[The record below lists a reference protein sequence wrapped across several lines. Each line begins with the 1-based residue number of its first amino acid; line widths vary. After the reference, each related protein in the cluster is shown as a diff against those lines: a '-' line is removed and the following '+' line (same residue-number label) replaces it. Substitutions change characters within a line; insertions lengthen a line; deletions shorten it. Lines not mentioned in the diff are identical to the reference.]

1 MAASVLGGVGEK
13 RGEAAVAL
21 LAGNGGAGRTA
32 LFPRGKR
39 TARAERGWDSAKRW
53 GGENERE
60 KR

>member
-1 MAASVLGGVGEK
+1 MGGVGEK
-13 RGEAAVAL
+13 GGEAAVAL
-21 LAGNGGAGRTA
+21 PAGGVERTA

-39 TARAERGWDSAKRW
+39 TARTGRGWDGAKRW

>member
-13 RGEAAVAL
+13 GGEAAVAL
-21 LAGNGGAGRTA
+21 PAGGAGRTA

-39 TARAERGWDSAKRW
+39 TARAGRGWDGAKKW
-53 GGENERE
+53 GGENERG

>member
-1 MAASVLGGVGEK
+1 MGGVGEK
-13 RGEAAVAL
+13 GGEAAVAL
-21 LAGNGGAGRTA
+21 PAGAAGSGGAGGTA

-39 TARAERGWDSAKRW
+39 TARAGRGWDGAKKW

>member
-1 MAASVLGGVGEK
+1 MDGVGEK
-13 RGEAAVAL
+13 GGEAAVAL
-21 LAGNGGAGRTA
+21 LAGGAGRTA

-39 TARAERGWDSAKRW
+39 TARTGRGWDGAKRW

>member
-1 MAASVLGGVGEK
+1 MGGVGEK
-13 RGEAAVAL
+13 RREAAVAL
-21 LAGNGGAGRTA
+21 LAGSGDAGRTA

-39 TARAERGWDSAKRW
+39 TARTGRGWDGAKRW

>member
-1 MAASVLGGVGEK
+1 VLGGVGEK
-13 RGEAAVAL
+13 GGEAAVAL
-21 LAGNGGAGRTA
+21 PAGGAGRTA

-39 TARAERGWDSAKRW
+39 TARTGRGWDGTKRW

>member
-1 MAASVLGGVGEK
+1 VLGGVGEK
-13 RGEAAVAL
+13 GGEAAVAL
-21 LAGNGGAGRTA
+21 PAGGAGSGGAGRTA

-39 TARAERGWDSAKRW
+39 TARTGRGWDGAKRW

>member
-1 MAASVLGGVGEK
+1 VLGGVGGK
-13 RGEAAVAL
+13 GGEAAVGL
-21 LAGNGGAGRTA
+21 PAGGTSSGGGGRTA

-39 TARAERGWDSAKRW
+39 TTLAGRGWDGAKRW